1 MNILDE
7 NILEGQRQ
15 LLLKWRIPF
24 QQIGYEIGRKGMQD
38 DEIVPFLLRLRHP
51 TFFTID
57 RHFYRRSLCHARYSL
72 VYLDVAQTEAAI
84 FIRRLLHHRELDTEA
99 KRMGAVIR
107 AAHIGLTVWRLNAE
121 QEMQLDWPD

>member
-38 DEIVPFLLRLRHP
+38 DEIVPFLLSLRHP

-84 FIRRLLHHRELDTEA
+84 FIRRLLHHHELDTEA
-99 KRMGAVIR
+99 RRMGAVIR
-107 AAHIGLTVWRLNAE
+107 ASHIGLTVWRLNAE
-121 QEMQLDWPD
+121 REVQLAWPE